1 MPTCSLREH
10 SAQLTQDDGGWLLR
24 YPIARHQYGSR
35 EVELVEV
42 MIPLVAENYAG
53 ARKLAML
60 ILKDHRPP
68 TLPTCRS
75 PRLPHGSRQLLQ
87 LAGSE
92 FTAERCSQILI

>member
-10 SAQLTQDDGGWLLR
+10 SARLTQDDSGWLLT

-53 ARKLAML
+53 AQACDVDPE
-60 ILKDHRPP
+60 DHRAHRPF
-68 TLPTCRS
+68 RR
-75 PRLPHGSRQLLQ
+75 PRLPRGNRQLLQ

-92 FTAERCSQILI
+92 FTAQRYSQILI